1 MMARLETK
9 VLAVDC
15 VRKIIEM
22 VDESET
28 SHFDLTEANQFK
40 EDHNGVSDRLVH
52 MLYGLIG
59 LAVGTAT
66 SELSTLPEHGLQLLL
81 LLFLPF
87 LFLFLFLFL
96 LLSFV

>member
-1 MMARLETK
+1 MTEFDRMNVRYHGVWVQTTNEAPRMMARLETK

-52 MLYGLIG
+52 ML
-59 LAVGTAT
+59 
-66 SELSTLPEHGLQLLL
+66 
-81 LLFLPF
+81 
-87 LFLFLFLFL
+87 
-96 LLSFV
+96 SFPCSKKGVAGA